1 MIYFTSD
8 THLNHK
14 NIIKYCNRPFKN
26 INEMNETIVEN
37 WNNTVHPTDTIYH
50 LGDFSFG
57 ESIREFTERL
67 NGKIIL
73 IKGNHDH
80 FNIKKMN
87 MFYRV
92 YDMLE
97 IKIDSISI
105 TLCHYA
111 MRVWN
116 KSHFNSWNLYGH
128 SHSMLKP
135 IGKQYD
141 VGVDNNNFTP
151 ISFDQIKTIMKD
163 KPNNFNYIGD

>member
-8 THLNHK
+8 THLDHK
-14 NIIKYCNRPFKN
+14 NIIKYCDRPFKN

-37 WNNTVHPTDTIYH
+37 WNKIVHPTDTVYH

-57 ESIREFTERL
+57 ESIREFVERL

-73 IKGNHDH
+73 IKGNHDP
-80 FNIKKMN
+80 FNIKRMN
-87 MFYRV
+87 VFDKV
-92 YDMLE
+92 FDILE
-97 IKIDSISI
+97 IKLNGISI

-116 KSHFNSWNLYGH
+116 KSHFNSWHLYGH
-128 SHSMLKP
+128 SHSKLP
-135 IGKQYD
+135 SQGKSHD

-151 ISFDQIKTIMKD
+151 ISFDELKIIMKN
-163 KPNNFNYIGD
+163 KPNNFNFIGD